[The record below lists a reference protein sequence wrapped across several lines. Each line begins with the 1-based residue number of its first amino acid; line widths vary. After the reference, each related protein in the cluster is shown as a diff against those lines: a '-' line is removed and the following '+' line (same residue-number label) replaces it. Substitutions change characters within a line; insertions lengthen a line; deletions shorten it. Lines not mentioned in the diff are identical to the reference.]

1 MRRLLFA
8 TLLSFVNLSS
18 GSLYWRNIS
27 RPYERGALCN
37 DFTPAGYFARID
49 PSNTRWV
56 VFLEGGGGC
65 TTPESCNERFIVENI
80 RDHYTTTVNRSR
92 VVNVTAAW
100 NNFRNNPLSVTSKL
114 MTSLWRFAPSAAK
127 LSRSWS
133 IEGEDLLSAN
143 ISKNPDFYSY
153 NHILIPYCTS
163 DLWLQQTASYKLA
176 LQPGFNFIF
185 DPTATSHQF
194 TFRGAI
200 VLRSVVSDLVQQ
212 YNFSNASEVVFAGS
226 SAGGVGVLNHA
237 KWLHDKLPSTCRLSA
252 ITDSSWFIDFR
263 DTITNEVTKM
273 NITNL
278 VKNKEIIGSC
288 SDPSKPTACLTAH
301 QLLRD
306 TSLYPNIPTLVVMSK
321 YDLYILTRL
330 LQQNKPTSI
339 AVVDLLRTVSEFGGS
354 MHSSLQS
361 TSLSFKNL
369 SYYSTSCFQHVYLA
383 ASSLSQ
389 QDGLLAATSVAR
401 VKANNAFL

>member
-1 MRRLLFA
+1 MSALVVWLA
-8 TLLSFVNLSS
+8 DL
-18 GSLYWRNIS
+18 
-27 RPYERGALCN
+27 RGAICN

-49 PSNTRWV
+49 PSITKWV

-65 TTPESCNERFIVENI
+65 TTPQSCNERFIVESV
-80 RDHYTTTVNRSR
+80 RERYTSTVNRSR

-100 NNFRNNPLSVTSKL
+100 SAFQNSPLAVTSKL
-114 MTSLWRFAPSAAK
+114 MTSLWRFAPSTAK
-127 LSRSWS
+127 LSRSWT
-133 IEGEDLLSAN
+133 IDGEDLLSAN
-143 ISKNPDFYSY
+143 MSENPDLYSY

-163 DLWLQQTASYKLA
+163 DLWLQQSANYKLA
-176 LQPGFNFIF
+176 LQSDFDFTFN
-185 DPTATSHQF
+185 PTATSHQF
-194 TFRGAI
+194 TFRGA
-200 VLRSVVSDLVQQ
+200 VVFRSVMADLMQR
-212 YNFSNASEVVFAGS
+212 YNLGNASEVVFAGS

-237 KWLHDKLPSTCRLSA
+237 KWLHDRLPATCRLSA
-252 ITDSSWFIDFR
+252 VTDSSWFIDFR
-263 DTITNEVTKM
+263 DAITNEVTKM
-273 NITNL
+273 NINNL
-278 VKNKEIIGSC
+278 VKNKEIVSSC
-288 SDPSKPTACLTAH
+288 SDPSNPTTCLIAH
-301 QLLRD
+301 QLLKD
-306 TSLYPNIPTLVVMSK
+306 TSLYPNIPTLVVTSK

-330 LQQNKPTSI
+330 LQQNRPTTI

-389 QDGLLAATSVAR
+389 QNGLLAATSVSR